1 MRRSALAVLVCG
13 LLSGC
18 LVGPDYVK
26 PKVDTPERY
35 LYEPKEVADT
45 ANTEWWKQF
54 GDPVLDELIADA
66 LANNRNVQIAAANVE
81 QAAGIVTQ
89 VRAPLFP
96 QFNYQGSA
104 GRYRFSQGSTVAL
117 PSGVSNPTDAFS
129 LGVGASWEIDLW
141 GRIRRQSEAAQANLL
156 ATDEARR
163 GVILS
168 LVADVATTYVELRAL
183 DEQLVIA
190 QRTLGSYEESLNLI
204 KDKFEFGQVSQM
216 NVAQAQSRYET
227 AATEIPRVRRQ
238 IAVTENALSILLG
251 RNPGPIPRGKN
262 VYELALLA
270 VPAGL
275 PSQLLEQRP
284 DILQSEQQLIAANAQ
299 IGAAKALY
307 FPTISLTGA
316 YGRASTDLS
325 NLFDGPSRTWNFAGS
340 FVGPIFTAG
349 AISGQVAQAEA
360 GQKAALL
367 RYRQTIQNA
376 FADVDDALVSR
387 EQRIEQ
393 LAAQERLVASLKEY
407 EELAKL
413 LWDGGYAPYSTVLQA
428 QEQLFPEEL
437 NLMTTRAQLL
447 DSAVAIYR
455 ATGGG
460 WVNEADKLTPQP
472 VAGSGWFAPALP
484 SDPPTSQAA
493 TASP

>member
-54 GDPVLDELIADA
+54 GDPVLDELIAEA

-238 IAVTENALSILLG
+238 IAVTENALSILLA

-484 SDPPTSQAA
+484 SDPPISQAA

>member
-1 MRRSALAVLVCG
+1 MRRSAVAVLMCG

-26 PKVDTPERY
+26 PKVDTPAAY

-54 GDPVLDELIADA
+54 DDPVLDQLIAEA

-81 QAAGIVTQ
+81 QAAGLLTQ

-96 QFNYQGSA
+96 QLNYQGSA
-104 GRYRFSQGSTVAL
+104 GRFRFSEGSTVVL
-117 PSGVSNPTDAFS
+117 PSGVGNPINAFS
-129 LGVGASWEIDLW
+129 IAAGASWEIDLW
-141 GRIRRQSEAAQANLL
+141 GRIRRQTEAAQANLL

-168 LVADVATTYVELRAL
+168 LVAQVASTYIELRAL
-183 DEQLVIA
+183 DQQLKIA
-190 QRTLGSYEESLNLI
+190 QRTLKSYEESLNLI

-227 AATEIPRVRRQ
+227 AAAEIPNVRRQ
-238 IAVTENALSILLG
+238 IAVTENALSILLA
-251 RNPGPIPRGKN
+251 RNPGLIPRGKN
-262 VYELALLA
+262 IYELVLLT

-284 DILQSEQQLIAANAQ
+284 DILQAEQQLIAANAQ

-316 YGRASTDLS
+316 FGRASTDLD

-340 FVGPIFTAG
+340 LVGPIFTAG
-349 AISGQVAQAEA
+349 SISGQVAQAEA
-360 GQKAALL
+360 VQKAALL
-367 RYRQTIQNA
+367 RYQQTIQNA

-407 EELAKL
+407 EELANL

-428 QEQLFPEEL
+428 QEELFPQEL
-437 NLMTTRAQLL
+437 NLSATRAALL
-447 DSAVAIYR
+447 GSAVDIYR

-460 WVNEADKLTPQP
+460 WVNEADKLAPPP
-472 VAGSGWFAPALP
+472 VAGSGWFAPELP
-484 SDPPTSQAA
+484 SDRPPSQVS
-493 TASP
+493 TKSP